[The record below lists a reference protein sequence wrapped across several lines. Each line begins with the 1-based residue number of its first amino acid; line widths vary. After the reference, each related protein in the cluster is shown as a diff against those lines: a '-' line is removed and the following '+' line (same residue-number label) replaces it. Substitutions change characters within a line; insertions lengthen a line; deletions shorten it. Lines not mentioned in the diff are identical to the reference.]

1 VKLDAER
8 MQGVVFA
15 IIPLT
20 FNKLRDANGFTV
32 PDGTRCRAK
41 GSSGLAFSVAS
52 EDDQIP
58 LFSVAAATRVSTCSL
73 RFCCRWRCLSALA
86 RASIMAP

>member
-32 PDGTRCRAK
+32 SDGTRCRAE

-52 EDDQIP
+52 EDDQNP
-58 LFSVAAATRVSTCSL
+58 LSLSPPLRGYQPALYAFAAVGGVCL
-73 RFCCRWRCLSALA
+73 R
-86 RASIMAP
+86 